1 MSKPAELKVENSAQ
15 TSFRFSPIRYCP
27 LRTKSMAYMGCFFA
41 MTVSYT
47 HKVFYKMG
55 PSLRQIVHVSFIRV
69 RVSEIARA
77 WRGVAVG
84 GWAREC
90 SSYLEGR
97 VSNSFWFKIKF
108 DKMENE
114 NLRCF

>member
-1 MSKPAELKVENSAQ
+1 MS
-15 TSFRFSPIRYCP
+15 
-27 LRTKSMAYMGCFFA
+27 
-41 MTVSYT
+41 
-47 HKVFYKMG
+47 

-69 RVSEIARA
+69 RVSEIVRA

-97 VSNSFWFKIKF
+97 VSNSVLFKVKF
-108 DKMENE
+108 DKMEKE
-114 NLRCF
+114 NLRCY